1 MFTAKN
7 VNRWTFSL
15 HLLHLRIESED
26 NSLHSWKQ
34 EKWWISI
41 VTLFLRMYALEIYAH
56 KIKEAM
62 YEVSRVNVK
71 VEPCITSI
79 LFAGVNFKRVST

>member
-15 HLLHLRIESED
+15 HLLHLRFECED

-34 EKWWISI
+34 AYVHAWN
-41 VTLFLRMYALEIYAH
+41 LCAQ
-56 KIKEAM
+56 IKEAM

>member
-1 MFTAKN
+1 MFTAKS

-15 HLLHLRIESED
+15 HLLHLRFECED

-41 VTLFLRMYALEIYAH
+41 VACFVRMYTLEIYAH
-56 KIKEAM
+56 K
-62 YEVSRVNVK
+62 
-71 VEPCITSI
+71 
-79 LFAGVNFKRVST
+79 